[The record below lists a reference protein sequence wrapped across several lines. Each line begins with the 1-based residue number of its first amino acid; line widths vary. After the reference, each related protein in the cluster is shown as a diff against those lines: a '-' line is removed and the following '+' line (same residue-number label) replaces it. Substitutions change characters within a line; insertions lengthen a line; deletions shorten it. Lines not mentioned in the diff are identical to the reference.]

1 MNKSVLYRSVS
12 IKSKVLILISVILLL
27 SFTGISL
34 SNYFTSQ
41 KAAIERITSRELPV
55 YIDNIYNS
63 IQLNIW
69 KNIMVGNVMSHN
81 NFLINWIKTS
91 EDTLQKEEIIQFLS
105 LLNKNYGISVNLV
118 TDKNLHY
125 YSNQGH
131 SYKLKEETDSWYFNF
146 RKSPDNMAFNINYT
160 RTDKILKLWINNK
173 ILDESGNYMGV
184 FGIGQDLSEVVKFIL
199 SKQFGEKGNIMMVD
213 QNGSV
218 KIHKNPDLIDI
229 NNQGEKEKS
238 IYAIQGI
245 GSVADSLLKNPD
257 KPIVYKNEKD
267 EKYIAIA
274 RFIPE
279 FRWYLIVEVSKSE
292 ITKQQRESF
301 IRNVLIGL
309 IITLLVIMVSII
321 LINKNLI
328 RPIKGI
334 ISIIGNFSNGQ
345 LNFEIK
351 TGSAD
356 EFGQIL
362 NALNQLKMS
371 ITGIAADI
379 TTVAENLV
387 NASMEI
393 SVRSKELAGGAG
405 LQASNIEEVSA
416 SMEEMVGNIQQNSE
430 NAKET
435 EKIAVTS
442 TENISYLNQSS
453 LNSLDKVKQIAN
465 KINIINDIAF
475 QTNLLALNAAV
486 EAARAGESGKGF
498 AVVASEVRKLAERS
512 KLAADEINKLSAQ
525 SVEATEKAKTMIEE
539 ILPGIK
545 KTSILVQNI
554 SNASTEQIYGADQV
568 NNAIQQLNS
577 IAQQNAL
584 TADKLN
590 ENASL
595 FEQNAEKLMET
606 ISFFKF

>member
-229 NNQGEKEKS
+229 NNQGEKEKT
-238 IYAIQGI
+238 IYAFQGI